1 MGHPPH
7 GEAGY
12 PDALSGWRAWLVGR
26 LDEEPPVAH
35 LRHDDTEHL
44 VVTPEVV
51 VAPALR
57 LVQPAG
63 ALIVGNDPQH
73 CLDIAELS
81 QPSVAT
87 FNSARPIPRP
97 QTSGSRFA

>member
-12 PDALSGWRAWLVGR
+12 PDALFGWRAWLVGR

-57 LVQPAG
+57 LVQPPG

-81 QPSVAT
+81 QPIRSDVQQ
-87 FNSARPIPRP
+87 RPAESLDPRR
-97 QTSGSRFA
+97 QDRG